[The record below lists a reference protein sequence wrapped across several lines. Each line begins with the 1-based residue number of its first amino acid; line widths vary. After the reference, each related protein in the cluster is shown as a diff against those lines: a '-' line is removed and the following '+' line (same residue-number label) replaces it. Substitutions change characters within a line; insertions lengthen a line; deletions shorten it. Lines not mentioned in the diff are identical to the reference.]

1 MGETSL
7 PELWGFPALF
17 LFLLGPKVYTGPVLY
32 SSFPTQA
39 GMCFLRGVFVS
50 IGLPPLDVV
59 VGLPL
64 GCVVTMGS
72 PPLDVVV
79 GRPPCGLGSVGS
91 ILLRFEGQ
99 GWPSGRSV
107 LL

>member
-1 MGETSL
+1 M
-7 PELWGFPALF
+7 
-17 LFLLGPKVYTGPVLY
+17 LY

-64 GCVVTMGS
+64 GCDVAMGS

-79 GRPPCGLGSVGS
+79 GRPPCELGSRSLCLVS
-91 ILLRFEGQ
+91 RF
-99 GWPSGRSV
+99 
-107 LL
+107 LNAD

>member
-1 MGETSL
+1 
-7 PELWGFPALF
+7 
-17 LFLLGPKVYTGPVLY
+17 
-32 SSFPTQA
+32 
-39 GMCFLRGVFVS
+39 MCFLRGVFVS

-64 GCVVTMGS
+64 GCDVAMGS

-99 GWPSGRSV
+99 CGHQGGLPCCDVEAVQPFLSPGFQG
-107 LL
+107 LLDR